1 MGFGHTTNLGKYLG
15 FPWLAGGVKKSHFA
29 YILDNINK
37 KLAGWKSK
45 TLNRASRVTLVN
57 SVMLAI
63 PIYTIHNICL
73 PEGICDSIDKFF
85 WNFIWGS
92 PHAHWVKWSTL
103 TQTEKKKEGD
113 KLWVKIL
120 KDEYFPN
127 SNLFRVNLKKGSWY
141 MWNCYE
147 QRRRDLGFHVK
158 VTFINYK
165 I

>member
-1 MGFGHTTNLGKYLG
+1 MEFYLG
-15 FPWLAGGVKKSHFA
+15 LSSCSLGEME
-29 YILDNINK
+29 YLDSD
-37 KLAGWKSK
+37 G
-45 TLNRASRVTLVN
+45 
-57 SVMLAI
+57 
-63 PIYTIHNICL
+63 
-73 PEGICDSIDKFF
+73 
-85 WNFIWGS
+85 
-92 PHAHWVKWSTL
+92 
-103 TQTEKKKEGD
+103 KKKEGD